1 MSQFKIAKNMEKILF
16 SLNANFVVVQ
26 PNGSAG
32 EILIFVILAIKDN
45 VPEIMSQNTR
55 RINYQNV
62 EGLENVLS
70 EEIMMEMENKRC
82 WDVQFAEIIN
92 KITKAFDKIVDFILI

>member
-26 PNGSAG
+26 PNGSVG

-45 VPEIMSQNTR
+45 VPGIMSQNTR

-62 EGLENVLS
+62 EVLENVL
-70 EEIMMEMENKRC
+70 
-82 WDVQFAEIIN
+82 
-92 KITKAFDKIVDFILI
+92 